1 MDDMMMVMIVG
12 AIAVVL
18 LIVLVL
24 VIVALAK
31 LSGMK
36 KRYKKLIGNASVENV
51 DELLLAMQECIQALR
66 EENKQQADALNGIRS
81 RMRTMKS
88 NVAMKRYNAFS
99 QQGSDLSFS
108 IAITDEDQNGLVLTG
123 IHNREESYL
132 YAKPVEQGASS
143 YTLTPEEKEI
153 IAQTAA
159 KIQAARREGASS

>member
-1 MDDMMMVMIVG
+1 M
-12 AIAVVL
+12 L
-18 LIVLVL
+18 LVL
-24 VIVALAK
+24 ILAIVALAK

-36 KRYKKLIGNASVENV
+36 KRYKKLIGNSAVENV
-51 DELLLAMQECIQALR
+51 DELLLFMQESINALQ
-66 EENKQQADALNGIRS
+66 EENKQQADALNGIRNK
-81 RMRTMKS
+81 MRTMKS

-108 IAITDEDQNGLVLTG
+108 IAITDENQNGLVLTG

-132 YAKPVEQGASS
+132 YAKPVEHGASN

-159 KIQAARREGASS
+159 QSQATGR

>member
-1 MDDMMMVMIVG
+1 MDEMTTIIIFG
-12 AIAVVL
+12 AMGAGL
-18 LIVLVL
+18 LLVL
-24 VIVALAK
+24 ILAIVALAK

-36 KRYKKLIGNASVENV
+36 KRYKKLIGNSAVENV
-51 DELLLAMQECIQALR
+51 DELLLFMQESINALQ
-66 EENKQQADALNGIRS
+66 EENKQQADALNGIRNK
-81 RMRTMKS
+81 MRTMKS

-108 IAITDEDQNGLVLTG
+108 IAITDENQNGLVLTG

-132 YAKPVEQGASS
+132 YAKPVEHGASN

-159 KIQAARREGASS
+159 QSQATGR

>member
-1 MDDMMMVMIVG
+1 MIIIFG
-12 AIAVVL
+12 AMSAVL
-18 LIVLVL
+18 LLVL
-24 VIVALAK
+24 ILAIVALAK

-36 KRYKKLIGNASVENV
+36 KRYKKLIGNSAVENV
-51 DELLLAMQECIQALR
+51 DELLLFMQESIQALQ

-108 IAITDEDQNGLVLTG
+108 IAITDENQNGLVLTG

-132 YAKPVEQGASS
+132 YAKPVEQGTSN

-153 IAQTAA
+153 IAQTGAQS
-159 KIQAARREGASS
+159 QAAGRAGGAS